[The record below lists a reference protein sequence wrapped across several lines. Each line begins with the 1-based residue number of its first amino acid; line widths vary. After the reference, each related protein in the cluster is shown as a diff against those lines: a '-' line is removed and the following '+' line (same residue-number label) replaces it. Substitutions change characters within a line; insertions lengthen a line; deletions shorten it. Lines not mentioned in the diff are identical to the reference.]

1 MMIVII
7 AMIVIAIALCAIV
20 QSRLLIGRVLSL
32 QPADLRSRR
41 YTEETL
47 HRGRSHRGA
56 SP

>member
-1 MMIVII
+1 MIVII